1 MKYAYIKECENRE
14 IELIV
19 KNFGLQTVFYDGIL
33 SVQTDSS
40 YNQQQQGWQ
49 WSCSCMSKSN
59 YHTNAFLVRTTC
71 TASVNQKSTVLLNR
85 QK

>member
-19 KNFGLQTVFYDGIL
+19 KNVGLQTVFYDGIL

-40 YNQQQQGWQ
+40 YNQQQQG
-49 WSCSCMSKSN
+49 
-59 YHTNAFLVRTTC
+59 
-71 TASVNQKSTVLLNR
+71 
-85 QK
+85 